1 MYFDIASKQYGPFKF
16 IYTSLSG
23 PCSPKHIHHPI
34 LSILQVCVSLSPPC
48 IILFANVPVMLSIMH
63 CFQSIFYFI
72 VVGLLMTNARAEP
85 GGRYPGNRGEG
96 NLDPPS
102 MRIRAPNILSERNTY
117 PYPSYQDCLN
127 SIENVPG
134 DKSTFYSGLG
144 YYPNGQGYVYLKNFI
159 AARGLLEVDSVYPE
173 DFCTSDPNLNGG
185 YGAYISFAYSFS
197 GVFAQKSSGTAYLLT
212 PSQCDPSPNSIW
224 NIVELGNLT
233 TSEGAQVTKIIRVD
247 PATTSISTTIFPT
260 PSGST
265 LPTQAV
271 CPTDPPL
278 PSGGASG
285 TASATSTA
293 SPTPSVAPVADI
305 QCDASLGV
313 ATSDA
318 LNAQLSLVAEGN
330 GPSSSNCCAGGTVPC
345 EQIAINGTAAVDLC
359 GGAKQQCAGCGD
371 LAAARWCN
379 AAIKFR

>member
-1 MYFDIASKQYGPFKF
+1 MIPFV
-16 IYTSLSG
+16 SVPG
-23 PCSPKHIHHPI
+23 I
-34 LSILQVCVSLSPPC
+34 LSI
-48 IILFANVPVMLSIMH
+48 MY
-63 CFQSIFYFI
+63 CFQSIFSLI
-72 VVGLLMTNARAEP
+72 VLGLLIANAQAEP
-85 GGRYPGNRGEG
+85 VRRYTGNRGEG

-102 MRIRAPNILSERNTY
+102 LRISGPNTLSERNSY

-127 SIENVPG
+127 SIGDVAP

-144 YYPNGQGYVYLKNFI
+144 YYPNGQGYVYLKDFI
-159 AARGLLEVDSVYPE
+159 AARSLLEVDSVYPN

-224 NIVELGNLT
+224 NRVELGNLT
-233 TSEGAQVTKIIRVD
+233 TSQGAQVTKIIRVD

-260 PSGST
+260 PSGSP
-265 LPTQAV
+265 LPSQAI

-278 PSGGASG
+278 PSGGASS
-285 TASATSTA
+285 TVSVTSTA
-293 SPTPSVAPVADI
+293 LPTPSVAPVSDI
-305 QCDASLGV
+305 QCDASFGV

-318 LNAQLSLVAEGN
+318 LNAQLSLAAEGN
-330 GPSSSNCCAGGTVPC
+330 GPSSNNCCAGGTVSC

-359 GGAKQQCAGCGD
+359 GGTKQQCAGCGD
-371 LAAARWCN
+371 LAAALNDIIVKCTN
-379 AAIKFR
+379 NEEVGGQGSIPYLDGVTLQLNLDDTT